1 MNDIALKS
9 NTEINMSKIRAISF
23 SSNAPNSNKKTLKK
37 SIKRQ
42 SFLSANQALLN
53 PISRTTSSNSRL

>member
-53 PISRTTSSNSRL
+53 PISITTSSNSRL